1 MEIADAVVAML
12 VKMGAAAT
20 SIAGAKGYGPEWPM
34 ADNAT
39 AEGRAQNRR
48 VAVNVKAK

>member
-1 MEIADAVVAML
+1 ML
-12 VKMGAAAT
+12 CWYIT
-20 SIAGAKGYGPEWPM
+20 SEGLSYHSPV

-48 VAVNVKAK
+48 VEIYIYANENMVKAAENGTL

>member
-1 MEIADAVVAML
+1 MADYLQGKGIASGRLEVS
-12 VKMGAAAT
+12 GAGE
-20 SIAGAKGYGPEWPM
+20 SEPI

-48 VAVNVKAK
+48 VVLKRTDCN

>member
-1 MEIADAVVAML
+1 VVAML
-12 VKMGAAAT
+12 KKMGAAAT
-20 SIAGAKGYGPEWPM
+20 SLVSAKGFGPEWPI

-39 AEGRAQNRR
+39 PEGRAQNRR